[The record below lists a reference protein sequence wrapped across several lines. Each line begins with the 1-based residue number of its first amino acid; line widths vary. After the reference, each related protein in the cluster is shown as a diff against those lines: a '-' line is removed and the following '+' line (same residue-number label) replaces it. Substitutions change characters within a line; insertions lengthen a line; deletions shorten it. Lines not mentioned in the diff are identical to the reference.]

1 MKIDMNL
8 KPQDIVLLKVLSC
21 IVIAFFMLRFLILPG
36 IDRHEA
42 LVLEKEALSGEKLE
56 MEETIAGRALMEE
69 TIEKQEAALLES
81 SKEYYGVLESRQV
94 DEIITGLI
102 LKHKMEPRY
111 LRVGLPADTVAPA
124 YQAPAATSGEGE
136 KEETE
141 AFYVHETTVNITMLG
156 TERQFREFLDDI
168 VKNAPA
174 IQVRSFTMQPS
185 SYVDERFE
193 LQMRCDCV
201 IAIYHGYWNEGE
213 TGT

>member
-8 KPQDIVLLKVLSC
+8 KPQDVVLLKVLSC

-42 LVLEKEALSGEKLE
+42 LVLEREELSGEKLE

-81 SKEYYGVLESRQV
+81 SKEYYRVLESRQV

-102 LKHKMEPRY
+102 LKHKMEPHY
-111 LRVGLPADTVAPA
+111 LRVGLPADTVSPA
-124 YQAPAATSGEGE
+124 YQAAAVTSGEGE
-136 KEETE
+136 ETE
-141 AFYVHETTVNITMLG
+141 VFYVHETTVNITMLG

-185 SYVDERFE
+185 SYVDERYE
-193 LQMRCDCV
+193 QKMRCDCV